1 MENAQKSILSMIS
14 EVGAAITSSLVL
26 EEVLSTI
33 AQTIAEA
40 LDVWECDLYEWAPE
54 REELVA
60 NADKALYLA
69 KRLGR
74 NCVQVF
80 H

>member
-1 MENAQKSILSMIS
+1 MEKAQKSILSMIS

-40 LDVWECDLYEWAPE
+40 LDVWECD
-54 REELVA
+54 
-60 NADKALYLA
+60 KALRPQLCAGVPLDKYA
-69 KRLGR
+69 
-74 NCVQVF
+74 
-80 H
+80 